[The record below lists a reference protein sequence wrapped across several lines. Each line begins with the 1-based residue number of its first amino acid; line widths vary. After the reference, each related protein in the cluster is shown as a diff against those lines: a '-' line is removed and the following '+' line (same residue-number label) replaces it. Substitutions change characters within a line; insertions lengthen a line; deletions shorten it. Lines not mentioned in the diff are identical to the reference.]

1 MRNLSL
7 LALLALLPLPAL
19 ADTIQ
24 ATSHIT
30 AFTIYP
36 QGAQV
41 TREVTFAA
49 PPGPHDLLITDL
61 PADIEPGLIRLA
73 SPDAT
78 LGAFALRTDRLPP
91 RAEPSSPAI
100 EAAKANMKTTE
111 AALVEAQRAIDAIN
125 AQVEAQQAQIGFL
138 TGLKLESAGATAE
151 SLTAIADMIQTK
163 VLAARQ
169 AAQTAQI
176 GLPAARDGVTKAQ
189 EALTQAQAALEALSR
204 PDAEYTALS
213 VAVTTTSDTGHLTVT
228 HYTADASWAP
238 VYDMALDRKA
248 PKLTVDRGVLV
259 SQSTGE
265 DWTGVDLT
273 LSTAQPSSQSTPSL
287 LYPDLKSLT
296 DPQPMASADAVS
308 DGMAEPV
315 MAAAPVVEARSV
327 AASTAYQGDT
337 VVYHYPSA
345 VDVATG
351 VENLRLAL
359 DTLTFTPEVQ
369 ARAVPRYDRT
379 AFLVAKL
386 TNTEKEIL
394 LPGTAY
400 LTRDGALVGSTDLPS
415 LAPGADT
422 TLGFGAIEGLKL
434 TRDMPQKATGDR
446 GIFTT
451 STQIEEKAV
460 LKVENLTDESWPIHL
475 LDQVPYSEQEDL
487 QITFTADPAPSAQD
501 VQGQRGILAW
511 DFDIAPKE
519 TKEIKLDSVMSWPQG
534 KVLQ

>member
-1 MRNLSL
+1 MRI
-7 LALLALLPLPAL
+7 LALLALALPLPAW

-24 ATSHIT
+24 TTSHIT
-30 AFTIYP
+30 AITIYP
-36 QGAQV
+36 SGAQV
-41 TREVTFAA
+41 TREVTFTA
-49 PPGPHDLLITDL
+49 PAGAHEVLITDL
-61 PADIEPGLIRLA
+61 PADVEPTMIRLA

-91 RAEPSSPAI
+91 RAAPTSPVI
-100 EAAKANMKTTE
+100 DAAKAAVKTAE
-111 AALVEAQRAIDAIN
+111 AGVAEAQQAVDAID
-125 AQVEAQQAQIGFL
+125 AQVEAQQAQITFL
-138 TGLKLESAGATAE
+138 TGLKLDGAGATAD

-169 AAQTAQI
+169 AAQTAQL
-176 GLPAARDGVTKAQ
+176 GLPAAKDGVTKAQ
-189 EALTQAQAALEALSR
+189 DTLAQTQATLDALSR
-204 PDAEYTALS
+204 SDSDYTALS
-213 VAVTTTSDTGHLTVT
+213 VAVTTTTDTGHLTIT

-248 PKLTVDRGVLV
+248 PKLAVDRGVLV

-265 DWTGVDLT
+265 DWSGVDLT
-273 LSTAQPSSQSTPSL
+273 LSTAQPSSQSTASG
-287 LYPDLKSLT
+287 LYPELKSIG
-296 DPQPMASADAVS
+296 DPQPPAPLDAVS
-308 DGMAEPV
+308 DGMAAPV
-315 MAAAPVVEARSV
+315 MSAPAAESRSV
-327 AASTAYQGDT
+327 AASVSYQGDT
-337 VVYHYPSA
+337 VVYHYPTA

-369 ARAVPRYDRT
+369 ARAVPRYDHS

-400 LTRDGALVGSTDLPS
+400 LTRDGALVGSTELPS

-434 TRDMPQKATGDR
+434 TRDMPLKAEGDR

-460 LKVENLTDESWPIHL
+460 LKVENLTDEAWPVHL

-487 QITFTADPAPSAQD
+487 QITFTAEPAPTAQD
-501 VQGQRGILAW
+501 VEGQRGILAW
-511 DFDIAPKE
+511 DFDIGPKE